1 MYLHAKDQYKAKY
14 QFLINK
20 RASTGVSILMILK
33 LLLNAQ
39 MIWTKFIKISKNTTQ
54 IKNVKY

>member
-1 MYLHAKDQYKAKY
+1 MYLHGKDQYKAKY

-20 RASTGVSILMILK
+20 QESTGVSILMILK